1 MRQKADSM
9 KDWIEHRLNV
19 LRDDKTLDLYDLLEK
34 KRLQNLQDSVKGVN
48 YAKDQK
54 NSDRSSIKQTTYGKK
69 FLDI

>member
-1 MRQKADSM
+1 MR
-9 KDWIEHRLNV
+9 DWIEHRMKV
-19 LRDDKTLDLYDLLEK
+19 LRSNKTLDLYDLLEK

>member
-1 MRQKADSM
+1 M
-9 KDWIEHRLNV
+9 KDWIEHRMKV
-19 LRDDKTLDLYDLLEK
+19 LRSDKTLDLYDLLEK

>member
-1 MRQKADSM
+1 M

-19 LRDDKTLDLYDLLEK
+19 LRSDKTLDLYDLLEK
-34 KRLQNLQDSVKGVN
+34 KRLQSLQDDSKVVN
-48 YAKDQK
+48 YAKVEK

>member
-1 MRQKADSM
+1 M
-9 KDWIEHRLNV
+9 KDWIEHRMKV
-19 LRDDKTLDLYDLLEK
+19 LRSNKTLDLYDLLEK

>member
-34 KRLQNLQDSVKGVN
+34 KRLQSLQDSSKVVN
-48 YAKDQK
+48 YAKEEK
-54 NSDRSSIKQTTYGKK
+54 NSKSSPLKQTASRLKK
-69 FLDI
+69 KQ